1 MGLFE
6 YFDKE
11 KNYKPVF
18 VVGKK
23 EDIKQDNRLVDAW
36 IGREVIISNRYERC
50 NWPRWFVFQT

>member
-11 KNYKPVF
+11 KDYKPVF

-23 EDIKQDNRLVDAW
+23 EDIKPDNRLLAVW
-36 IGREVIISNRYERC
+36 IGREVTI
-50 NWPRWFVFQT
+50 

>member
-11 KNYKPVF
+11 KDYKTVF

-23 EDIKQDNRLVDAW
+23 EGIKLDKRLVAVW
-36 IGREVIISNRYERC
+36 IGREVI
-50 NWPRWFVFQT
+50 V